1 MNKQELVQSIAEYS
15 NSSCPALD
23 KSGLGTDVTKF
34 GNIRSADQEQRVV
47 IDARPSC
54 CVRRHMD
61 NIPINFTTYR
71 GADVK

>member
-47 IDARPSC
+47 ID
-54 CVRRHMD
+54 VRR
-61 NIPINFTTYR
+61 PV
-71 GADVK
+71 A